1 MAFSRA
7 PLAATASC
15 NSSTPPCP
23 GVGFVTNR
31 YIVSGTQTV
40 LVRRI
45 AKTLALN
52 ILPASDKYEGDSVT
66 FVAYSTDNRPV
77 SVREWIWRDTSGVT
91 SLVPCYGASTQCRWV
106 PPSSGMMYVR
116 ARVGTNP
123 YIEQA
128 ARWLDLLPVE
138 FTVSVSPSPALM
150 LIDTLSIVPQATP
163 ARPISNLMFM
173 PQLTALRRTAT
184 ALSTPSGQA
193 ADLYE
198 PICTNTPNPRCR
210 ARAVSGGII
219 RVQAVVNGHWRQ
231 ASVSLEVTPLMINAQ
246 FIDSSAVND
255 TNLSQTSP
263 KQCPTHAGG
272 ANPALIDV
280 AAVAT
285 VANLRHPLAPNID
298 LGPGI
303 VTTQPPYS
311 LGRQLDYPH
320 YPSGLPFG
328 DFIPYR
334 ASLNAVAGS
343 SWALLPPG
351 FSWRYLPDLSHGV
364 EYRCNT
370 WFDGNEIIGTIRYNR
385 HLNLTFLAVRI

>member
-1 MAFSRA
+1 
-7 PLAATASC
+7 
-15 NSSTPPCP
+15 
-23 GVGFVTNR
+23 
-31 YIVSGTQTV
+31 
-40 LVRRI
+40 
-45 AKTLALN
+45 
-52 ILPASDKYEGDSVT
+52 
-66 FVAYSTDNRPV
+66 
-77 SVREWIWRDTSGVT
+77 
-91 SLVPCYGASTQCRWV
+91 
-106 PPSSGMMYVR
+106 
-116 ARVGTNP
+116 
-123 YIEQA
+123 
-128 ARWLDLLPVE
+128 
-138 FTVSVSPSPALM
+138 
-150 LIDTLSIVPQATP
+150 
-163 ARPISNLMFM
+163 
-173 PQLTALRRTAT
+173 
-184 ALSTPSGQA
+184 
-193 ADLYE
+193 
-198 PICTNTPNPRCR
+198 
-210 ARAVSGGII
+210 
-219 RVQAVVNGHWRQ
+219 
-231 ASVSLEVTPLMINAQ
+231 MINAQ

-255 TNLSQTSP
+255 TNLSPTSP

-285 VANLRHPLAPNID
+285 VANLRHPLAPSID

-311 LGRQLDYPH
+311 LRRQLDYPH